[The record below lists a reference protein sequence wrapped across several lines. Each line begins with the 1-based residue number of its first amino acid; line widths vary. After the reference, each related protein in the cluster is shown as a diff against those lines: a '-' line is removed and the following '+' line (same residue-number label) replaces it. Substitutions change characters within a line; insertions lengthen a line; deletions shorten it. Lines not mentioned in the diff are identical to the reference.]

1 MKRII
6 INADDFGLTPGVNEG
21 ILECLQKGLVSSTS
35 ALVNFP
41 SSEAALNL
49 ASQHHLNIGW
59 HINLTLGPPLSTPKD
74 IPSLV
79 TREGNFHSLQSLL
92 IRSFWG
98 KISSKDVE
106 KELMAQYQ
114 MFERF
119 GLQISHANGHQH
131 VHAFPIIRDVV
142 RTIVREK
149 KIPYVR
155 IPQESASLSLPRPL
169 TRIFF
174 QLITTNLDFGVPA
187 FPFYGFT
194 FGNRSHELK
203 EWEKLLERLG
213 DLDNAEI
220 MMHPARIKKED
231 NYYGD
236 DFPGDRE
243 KECQLLL
250 SQELKELIM
259 RKGFQLGT
267 F

>member
-21 ILECLQKGLVSSTS
+21 ILECLQKGVVSSTS

-49 ASQHHLNIGW
+49 ARQHNLNIGW
-59 HINLTLGPPLSTPKD
+59 HINLTLGQPLSDPKD

-79 TREGNFHSLQSLL
+79 TREGTFHSLQSLL

-98 KISSKDVE
+98 KISAQDVE
-106 KELMAQYQ
+106 KELTAQYE

-119 GLQISHANGHQH
+119 GLSLSHANGHQH
-131 VHAFPIIRDVV
+131 VHVFPIIRDVV
-142 RTIVREK
+142 RDMARSK

-155 IPQESASLSLPRPL
+155 IPQESASLRLPRPL

-194 FGNRSHELK
+194 FGNCSHDLS
-203 EWEKLLERLG
+203 EWEKLLSRITSETS
-213 DLDNAEI
+213 EV
-220 MMHPARIKKED
+220 MMHPARIRKED
-231 NYYGD
+231 DYYGD